1 MYLGLHDLQKRER
14 KSSFSPFTHKLEPVH
29 FSGMCNNIEEY
40 VGAFCDI
47 IRNRSQKSFSH
58 TCTLVILSSPHIS
71 VCVAHQRA
79 VVSCT
84 AYLHTKRK
92 SRQIQLTHYTL
103 TIALASC
110 LSSVTMTWYSVNLQF
125 KWALTDR
132 ISSRVVGGGGSPP
145 ICSASP
151 SEILNINSFIDTI
164 HYTNNWLHVFPTEK
178 NFRWGRYGK
187 LLVINNYLWA
197 HLNWRL
203 TEYHHKLLV
212 IVTLWKDMKQGQ
224 LLV

>member
-84 AYLHTKRK
+84 AYHTRHTQERK
-92 SRQIQLTHYTL
+92 SSSHTINKHHIHCSYRQDFIQ
-103 TIALASC
+103 
-110 LSSVTMTWYSVNLQF
+110 
-125 KWALTDR
+125 R
-132 ISSRVVGGGGSPP
+132 GGGSPP

-151 SEILNINSFIDTI
+151 SEILNINQQ
-164 HYTNNWLHVFPTEK
+164 NN
-178 NFRWGRYGK
+178 
-187 LLVINNYLWA
+187 
-197 HLNWRL
+197 HL
-203 TEYHHKLLV
+203 
-212 IVTLWKDMKQGQ
+212 
-224 LLV
+224 

>member
-84 AYLHTKRK
+84 AYLHTRAK
-92 SRQIQLTHYTL
+92 IQLTHYQQTPHTL
-103 TIALASC
+103 L
-110 LSSVTMTWYSVNLQF
+110 LQTGF
-125 KWALTDR
+125 HPE
-132 ISSRVVGGGGSPP
+132 GGAVPLLYAQLPP
-145 ICSASP
+145 
-151 SEILNINSFIDTI
+151 LKF
-164 HYTNNWLHVFPTEK
+164 
-178 NFRWGRYGK
+178 
-187 LLVINNYLWA
+187 
-197 HLNWRL
+197 
-203 TEYHHKLLV
+203 
-212 IVTLWKDMKQGQ
+212 
-224 LLV
+224 